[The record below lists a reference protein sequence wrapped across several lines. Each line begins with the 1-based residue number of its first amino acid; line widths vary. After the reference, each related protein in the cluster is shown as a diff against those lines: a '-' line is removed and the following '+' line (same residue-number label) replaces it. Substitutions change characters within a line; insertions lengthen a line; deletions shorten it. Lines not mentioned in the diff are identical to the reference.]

1 MRMKSDCK
9 SFQVFDFSTEDELAE
24 LASAKLLSKY
34 TNPSHAVD
42 KYNFLQNVA
51 PGTNFQSKDMSNL
64 PCVDVD
70 GDDNDQNCD
79 NAFSRI
85 HLGLDGE
92 NPVTKQAGGL
102 SDFVLFNSVS
112 NKQHPQVMLDE
123 FKPGSFAVQLE
134 SRSSS
139 PEAASPYN
147 SSQLNCALQDS
158 QSNDE
163 SVDVIP
169 DADESMSADSASTSS
184 HILEDEVMLD
194 GHEHGH
200 VPSSGHCLGTWE
212 MGNRNVAVLCPD
224 YVVYRGRYCTESV
237 LTFTSSCVELKGS
250 TSDGNEGT
258 FSFQWGI
265 DDIVNIDSRWSE
277 RLRVAMVKLR
287 LISKDEM
294 QAEGGQ
300 DTSGIEELQFAAA
313 ELNWYK
319 KQEEIMSLDMRYR
332 AQWNVGSD
340 SPHGIRLPDDNIAT
354 RIQALEGKKLFHRQI
369 GSLMGGDGEALPG
382 HNGIRIPKKSYLP
395 NFDEPFEEVVYP
407 KGDSDAVTISKQDV
421 DLLQPDTF
429 VNDTIIDFYIKYLK
443 NEIQPSERHRFHFFN
458 SFFFRKL
465 IDLDKDPSSAFEGRA
480 AFQRV
485 RKWTR
490 KVNLFEKDYVFIP
503 INFNYHWSLIV
514 ICHPGEVAK
523 FQGKFSVETYP
534 SQSKY
539 EDMEKPL
546 KVPCILHMDSIKGSH
561 TGLKDLVQSYLW
573 EEWKEKHKEACDDIS
588 SKFFNLRFVPLE
600 VLNVN
605 VASCSPGFGGMCNVL
620 IFALCSVQLPQQQN
634 SFDCGLFLLHYV
646 ERFLKDA
653 PLSFSPFKIS
663 KFSSFLNGDWFPA
676 AEPSLKRVEIQNLIC
691 GILEKENSP
700 AACSGNPCSS
710 VSNYPASNSEIET
723 GVELISERCS
733 PSKRCRGKLSSS
745 PEGDGIE
752 ITLLPSSSQCAGDS
766 GLVLREFFEEG
777 ATTGSF
783 LHGQFPTFDRAAS
796 FSEFNGVM
804 SAMEEDVEAGGNFIY
819 SQSDETATCVFPYSS
834 GDFRAETSCNPG
846 VHQSGEEN
854 IDPSLE
860 TPVCASDDNSSEV
873 EFQED
878 NTENPSTEEK
888 IDQPISPPM
897 ENVERLTESLAAAP
911 SEIFDVVDSQS
922 SDHMLNSNGNV
933 DHHISCPKVLPE
945 LDQQNGEITGGGV
958 CLVVDNLVS
967 ETDGLEVSDG
977 INGKLVIESV
987 NETAAKRIG
996 DDIMPESDELQPSK
1010 THGDDIMPESDEQ
1023 QPSMPESDEQQP
1035 SKRHGDDIM
1044 PESDEQQPSK
1054 RLRLSNDLH
1063 L

>member
-407 KGDSDAVTISKQDV
+407 KGDSDAVTI
-421 DLLQPDTF
+421 
-429 VNDTIIDFYIKYLK
+429 N
-443 NEIQPSERHRFHFFN
+443 
-458 SFFFRKL
+458 
-465 IDLDKDPSSAFEGRA
+465 
-480 AFQRV
+480 
-485 RKWTR
+485 
-490 KVNLFEKDYVFIP
+490 
-503 INFNYHWSLIV
+503 
-514 ICHPGEVAK
+514 
-523 FQGKFSVETYP
+523 
-534 SQSKY
+534 

-600 VLNVN
+600 
-605 VASCSPGFGGMCNVL
+605 
-620 IFALCSVQLPQQQN
+620 LPQQQN

>member
-34 TNPSHAVD
+34 TNPSPAVD

-51 PGTNFQSKDMSNL
+51 RGTNFQSKDRSNL

-79 NAFSRI
+79 NAFLRI
-85 HLGLDGE
+85 HLGSDGE

-102 SDFVLFNSVS
+102 SDFVLFDSVS
-112 NKQHPQVMLDE
+112 GKQHPQVMLDE

-139 PEAASPYN
+139 PDAASPYN

-184 HILEDEVMLD
+184 HILEDEVTLD
-194 GHEHGH
+194 GH

-212 MGNRNVAVLCPD
+212 MGNRDVAVLCPD
-224 YVVYRGRYCTESV
+224 YVLYRGRYCTESV

-265 DDIVNIDSRWSE
+265 DDIVNIDSQWSE
-277 RLRVAMVKLR
+277 RLRVAIVILR

-300 DTSGIEELQFAAA
+300 GTSGIEELQFAAA

-340 SPHGIRLPDDNIAT
+340 S
-354 RIQALEGKKLFHRQI
+354 
-369 GSLMGGDGEALPG
+369 LMGGDGEALPG
-382 HNGIRIPKKSYLP
+382 HNGIHIPRKSYLP

-523 FQGKFSVETYP
+523 FQGKFLVETYP
-534 SQSKY
+534 SQSMCGKCMTCPLCFMYDMFQMKIWRSHLKY
-539 EDMEKPL
+539 HAY
-546 KVPCILHMDSIKGSH
+546 CIWILLREVILVSKILFRDTLGEQQEHISPVWTCPGHVCKG
-561 TGLKDLVQSYLW
+561 
-573 EEWKEKHKEACDDIS
+573 
-588 SKFFNLRFVPLE
+588 LRFNAVE
-600 VLNVN
+600 Y
-605 VASCSPGFGGMCNVL
+605 
-620 IFALCSVQLPQQQN
+620 LPQQQN

-663 KFSSFLNGDWFPA
+663 KFSSFYHVGDGKRVTFVLCLFTSFPFFSRGIIRIEECQLNGDWFPA
-676 AEPSLKRVEIQNLIC
+676 AEPSLKRVLIQNLIC
-691 GILEKENSP
+691 EILEKENSP
-700 AACSGNPCSS
+700 AACIGNPCSS
-710 VSNYPASNSEIET
+710 VSNYPVSNSEIET

-745 PEGDGIE
+745 PEGDRIE

-854 IDPSLE
+854 IDQSLE

-897 ENVERLTESLAAAP
+897 ENVERLTESLDAAP
-911 SEIFDVVDSQS
+911 SEIFVVDSQS
-922 SDHMLNSNGNV
+922 SDHVLNSNGNV

-945 LDQQNGEITGGGV
+945 LDQQNGEITGGGL
-958 CLVVDNLVS
+958 CLVVDDLVS

-1010 THGDDIMPESDEQ
+1010 
-1023 QPSMPESDEQQP
+1023 
-1035 SKRHGDDIM
+1035 RHGDDIM

>member
-184 HILEDEVMLD
+184 HTLEDEVTLD

-224 YVVYRGRYCTESV
+224 YVLYRGRYCTESV

-277 RLRVAMVKLR
+277 RLRVAVVKLR

-300 DTSGIEELQFAAA
+300 GTSGIEELQFAAA

-382 HNGIRIPKKSYLP
+382 HNGIHIPKKSYLP

-407 KGDSDAVTISKQDV
+407 KGDSDAVTI
-421 DLLQPDTF
+421 
-429 VNDTIIDFYIKYLK
+429 N
-443 NEIQPSERHRFHFFN
+443 
-458 SFFFRKL
+458 
-465 IDLDKDPSSAFEGRA
+465 
-480 AFQRV
+480 
-485 RKWTR
+485 
-490 KVNLFEKDYVFIP
+490 
-503 INFNYHWSLIV
+503 
-514 ICHPGEVAK
+514 
-523 FQGKFSVETYP
+523 
-534 SQSKY
+534 

-561 TGLKDLVQSYLW
+561 TGLKDLVQ
-573 EEWKEKHKEACDDIS
+573 
-588 SKFFNLRFVPLE
+588 R
-600 VLNVN
+600 VLNFHYPSDVVLLEWDMLIYGN
-605 VASCSPGFGGMCNVL
+605 LEKALLLKRLGYCIVYPKTLNCCSSINAFLPML
-620 IFALCSVQLPQQQN
+620 LPQQQN

-733 PSKRCRGKLSSS
+733 PSKRLGF
-745 PEGDGIE
+745 EGI
-752 ITLLPSSSQCAGDS
+752 
-766 GLVLREFFEEG
+766 FEEG

-1010 THGDDIMPESDEQ
+1010 RHGDDIMPESDEQQPSMPESDEQQPSKRHGDDIMPESDEQ

>member
-9 SFQVFDFSTEDELAE
+9 SFQVFDFSAEDELAE

-34 TNPSHAVD
+34 TNPSAAVD
-42 KYNFLQNVA
+42 KYSFLQSVA
-51 PGTNFQSKDMSNL
+51 QGTNFQSKDMSSL

-70 GDDNDQNCD
+70 GDENDQNCD

-85 HLGLDGE
+85 HLGSDGE

-102 SDFVLFNSVS
+102 SDFGLFNSVS
-112 NKQHPQVMLDE
+112 DKHHPQVMLDE

-184 HILEDEVMLD
+184 HILEDEVALD
-194 GHEHGH
+194 GYEHGHGH

-294 QAEGGQ
+294 HAKGGQ
-300 DTSGIEELQFAAA
+300 GTSGIEELQFAAA

-354 RIQALEGKKLFHRQI
+354 RIQALEGKKFFHRQI
-369 GSLMGGDGEALPG
+369 GWADCYYLMGGDGEALPG
-382 HNGIRIPKKSYLP
+382 LNGIRIPKKSYLA

-523 FQGKFSVETYP
+523 FQD
-534 SQSKY
+534 

-573 EEWKEKHKEACDDIS
+573 EEWKEKHKETCEDIS

-600 VLNVN
+600 
-605 VASCSPGFGGMCNVL
+605 
-620 IFALCSVQLPQQQN
+620 LPQQQN

-676 AEPSLKRVEIQNLIC
+676 AEPSLKRVQIQNLIC
-691 GILEKENSP
+691 DILEKENSP

-860 TPVCASDDNSSEV
+860 TGEENIDPSLETPVCASDDNSSEV

-888 IDQPISPPM
+888 IVQPISPLM

-933 DHHISCPKVLPE
+933 DHHISRPKVLPE
-945 LDQQNGEITGGGV
+945 LDQKNGEITGGGV

-996 DDIMPESDELQPSK
+996 GDIMPESDEL
-1010 THGDDIMPESDEQ
+1010 
-1023 QPSMPESDEQQP
+1023 QP

>member
-9 SFQVFDFSTEDELAE
+9 SFQVFDFSAEDELAE

-34 TNPSHAVD
+34 TNPSPAVD
-42 KYNFLQNVA
+42 KYSFLQSVA
-51 PGTNFQSKDMSNL
+51 RGTNFQSKDMSNL
-64 PCVDVD
+64 ACVDVD

-79 NAFSRI
+79 NTFSRI
-85 HLGLDGE
+85 HLGSDGE
-92 NPVTKQAGGL
+92 NPDTKQAGGL
-102 SDFVLFNSVS
+102 SDFVLFNSES
-112 NKQHPQVMLDE
+112 DKQHPQVMLDE

-139 PEAASPYN
+139 PGAASPYN

-163 SVDVIP
+163 SVDVNP

-184 HILEDEVMLD
+184 HILEDEVTLD

-300 DTSGIEELQFAAA
+300 GTSGIEELQFAAA

-340 SPHGIRLPDDNIAT
+340 S
-354 RIQALEGKKLFHRQI
+354 
-369 GSLMGGDGEALPG
+369 LMGGDGEALPG
-382 HNGIRIPKKSYLP
+382 NNGIFIPKKSYLP
-395 NFDEPFEEVVYP
+395 IFDEPFEEVVYP

-514 ICHPGEVAK
+514 ICHPA
-523 FQGKFSVETYP
+523 
-534 SQSKY
+534 
-539 EDMEKPL
+539 MEKPL

-561 TGLKDLVQSYLW
+561 TGLKDLVQRKADSGSAM
-573 EEWKEKHKEACDDIS
+573 KK
-588 SKFFNLRFVPLE
+588 V
-600 VLNVN
+600 VL
-605 VASCSPGFGGMCNVL
+605 A
-620 IFALCSVQLPQQQN
+620 ILPQQQN

-646 ERFLKDA
+646 ECFLKDA

-676 AEPSLKRVEIQNLIC
+676 AEPSLKRVQIQNLIC
-691 GILEKENSP
+691 EILEKENSP

-819 SQSDETATCVFPYSS
+819 TQSDETATCVFPYSS
-834 GDFRAETSCNPG
+834 GDFRSETSCNPG

-854 IDPSLE
+854 IDPTLE

-897 ENVERLTESLAAAP
+897 ETVERLTESLAVAP

-922 SDHMLNSNGNV
+922 SDHMHNSNGNL
-933 DHHISCPKVLPE
+933 DHHISCSKVLPE
-945 LDQQNGEITGGGV
+945 LDQQNGEIPGGGV
-958 CLVVDNLVS
+958 CLVFDNLVS

-977 INGKLVIESV
+977 INGKLVIESG

-996 DDIMPESDELQPSK
+996 DDIMPESDELQPF
-1010 THGDDIMPESDEQ
+1010 IPESDEL
-1023 QPSMPESDEQQP
+1023 QP